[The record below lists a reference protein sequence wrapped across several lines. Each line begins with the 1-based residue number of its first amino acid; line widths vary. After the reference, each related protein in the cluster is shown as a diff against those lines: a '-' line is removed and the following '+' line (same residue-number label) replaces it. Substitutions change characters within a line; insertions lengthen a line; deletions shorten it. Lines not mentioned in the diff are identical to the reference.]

1 MSCSILN
8 DLLALKKYHILH
20 LKSNSQSLGNGAGGY
35 SIRPASEK
43 LDVRIPAAT
52 DLSR

>member
-20 LKSNSQSLGNGAGGY
+20 LKFNSQSRGDGAVG
-35 SIRPASEK
+35 
-43 LDVRIPAAT
+43 
-52 DLSR
+52 